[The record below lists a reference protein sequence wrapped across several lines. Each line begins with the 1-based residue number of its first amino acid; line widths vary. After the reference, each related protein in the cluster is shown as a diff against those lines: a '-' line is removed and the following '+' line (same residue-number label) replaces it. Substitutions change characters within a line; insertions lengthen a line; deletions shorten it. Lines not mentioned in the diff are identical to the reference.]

1 MRPAT
6 IIPGHHPGNPDVDPT
21 KTERW
26 SSSSG
31 ARRAV
36 DGEGSRSAF
45 PEARRFET
53 IYPGTDASDE
63 ATAQMHRAR
72 EHDRT
77 AFQRLAVLVNDEDLS
92 LTGRELPLRTGR

>member
-6 IIPGHHPGNPDVDPT
+6 IIPGHHPGNPDVDRS

-26 SSSSG
+26 SSGSG
-31 ARRAV
+31 VRRLV
-36 DGEGSRSAF
+36 DHESSRSAF

-53 IYPGTDASDE
+53 IYPGTAESDE

-72 EHDRT
+72 EHDHI
-77 AFQRLAVLVNDEDLS
+77 ALARLAELVEDDQS
-92 LTGRELPLRTGR
+92 LTVEGKT